1 MTAQRAAYVALIAA
15 AFLFGTTFVVV
26 KDAVSAFPPFA
37 FVGWRFLIGAG
48 ILFVLALPR
57 SSATWRD
64 GTIAGLWLLSG
75 FAFQTAGLVTTEA
88 SNSALITGLYVV
100 FTPLLAAAWG
110 RRPPSSWAV
119 IGGVISVIGLALL
132 TVDETLTVARGDFLT
147 LACALGFAGH
157 IVFLSRAA
165 HHHPV
170 VPFTA
175 VQLLVTAV
183 GGLALSATFEGLPLP
198 SDREWPALVITGI
211 GVSAIAFLLQVW
223 AQSRI
228 GSERTA
234 LLLTAEPVFGVLV
247 AALLLGERLTM
258 SGWIGALLIFG
269 AIQLVITR
277 AEAPHEA
284 EAEAISP
291 AH

>member
-1 MTAQRAAYVALIAA
+1 MTPQRAAYAALITA

-26 KDAVSAFPPFA
+26 KDAVEGFPPLA

-48 ILFVLALPR
+48 VLFVLAVPR
-57 SSATWRD
+57 SAATWRD
-64 GTIAGLWLLSG
+64 GTIAGLWLLAG

-100 FTPLLAAAWG
+100 FTPLLAALWA

-119 IGGVISVIGLALL
+119 IGGVISVIGLAML
-132 TVDETLTVARGDFLT
+132 TVDESLSVGVGDVLT

-170 VPFTA
+170 IPFTA
-175 VQLLVTAV
+175 VQLLVTAI
-183 GGLALSATFEGLPLP
+183 GGLVLSAGFEGLPIP
-198 SDREWPALVITGI
+198 SDREWPALVITGV
-211 GVSAIAFLLQVW
+211 GVSAVAFLLQVW

-247 AALLLGERLTM
+247 AAALLGERLTI
-258 SGWIGALLIFG
+258 SGWVGAALIFA

-277 AEAPHEA
+277 AEAPHET